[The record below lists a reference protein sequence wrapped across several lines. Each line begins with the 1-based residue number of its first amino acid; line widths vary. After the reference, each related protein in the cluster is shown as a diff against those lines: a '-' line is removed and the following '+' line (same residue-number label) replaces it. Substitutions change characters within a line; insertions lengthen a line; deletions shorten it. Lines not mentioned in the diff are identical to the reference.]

1 MKRPQL
7 LNHPLA
13 RIWRYWLGL
22 ALPSVAGVALFL
34 WLAPPQHN
42 PFKPLDLNHPPG
54 IATHYKLTQMKN
66 HPTACFRTLDETG
79 VLYTPLPDSEDGPA
93 CGKRNA
99 LTLDRSLTPYS
110 ATISMTC
117 VQTAVLYAW
126 ERHVARPAAVEVLGS
141 PIERIET
148 FGSFSC
154 RNIAGTAR
162 RSQHATANAIDI
174 SGFRLANGRVIDV
187 EAHWENGGPEGE
199 FLERVHDGA
208 CRLFSVTLGPDYNA
222 AHHDHFHFDMGPQR
236 ACK

>member
-22 ALPSVAGVALFL
+22 TAPSVAGASLFL
-34 WLAPPQHN
+34 WLAPAQHN
-42 PFKPLDLNHPPG
+42 PFRPLDLNDPPG
-54 IATHYKLTQMKN
+54 IASHYKLTQMKN
-66 HPTACFRTLDETG
+66 HPEACFAALDATG
-79 VLYTPLPDSEDGPA
+79 VLYTPLPDSETGPA
-93 CGKRNA
+93 CGKRDA

-110 ATISMTC
+110 ATLSMTC
-117 VQTAVLYAW
+117 TQTAVLYSW
-126 ERHVARPAAVEVLGS
+126 ERHVARPAAMELFGS
-141 PIERIET
+141 QIVRIDT

-162 RSQHATANAIDI
+162 RSQHASANAIDI
-174 SGFRLANGRVIDV
+174 AAFRLEDGRVINV
-187 EAHWENGGPEGE
+187 KTHWYNGGKEGE
-199 FLERVHDGA
+199 FLKRVHKGG

-222 AHHDHFHFDMGPQR
+222 AHADHFHFDMGPQR